1 MNFAWNYIYFGFL
14 RRDKKK
20 DKTGNSQKK
29 KQVIVKELYVF
40 IFHFSCRLVLKADI
54 WIIQRIFNMM
64 SSWG

>member
-54 WIIQRIFNMM
+54 
-64 SSWG
+64 